1 MIRAWKTRR
10 GSRWL
15 PGLTVCLLTL
25 GGPLPTLARQLT
37 VPTHTGSTLGGL
49 PLRDGDLGFTDLGT
63 GASRHAFNENAFSA
77 NENVDGVHAFSLG
90 LLLSTT
96 TDATLGGLTFEDGD
110 VVPLR
115 PEHGDRDAL
124 LRRGRLRRQRE
135 RGRDRGAGAG
145 TAGLVALGLVALAWS
160 GRRRS

>member
-25 GGPLPTLARQLT
+25 GGPLPSLAVQIT
-37 VPTHTGSTLGGL
+37 VSTDTGSTLGGL
-49 PLRDGDLGFTDLGT
+49 TLRDGDLGFYDVGT
-63 GASRHAFNENAFSA
+63 GASRLAFNENAFSA

-110 VVPLR
+110 VVLYDR
-115 PEHGDRDAL
+115 STGIATLYFDEGAFAANENVDAIAAPEP
-124 LRRGRLRRQRE
+124 
-135 RGRDRGAGAG
+135 G